1 MKENE
6 AWSSRVN
13 TGLSMSKDLQKRLR
27 QLRTAEMQTKPD
39 QAWLKATRKTLL
51 MQVENTLPTNHGLP
65 VAAQLKETVRYAL
78 PQGFVRWISR
88 PAMAALTLITILAGG
103 SVVSVSAAEQSMP
116 GDLLYGLKLATEQAR
131 LALTTA
137 KGEKLKLKTE
147 FTTRRLEELKKVVAN
162 DKQSEKVV
170 QVTEILKRD
179 MNTLKEQ
186 LTDMAKEEPADKT
199 AEAAKLVDRKSNEV
213 ISALKDTKED
223 LPAKSKEKVTE
234 AQSVAADAGVKALEV
249 MVEKHQEGN
258 ELVPVDEIV
267 QAIQDHAKVVAEA
280 TSASALVVEATTGT
294 SSAASTTA
302 SNSSATSTAS
312 TTSESLPAMVDQA
325 KTATTQAFALQKAQ
339 DQLESSGLSSA
350 SGTDAVPADAAT
362 GASSTADSEA
372 SSNSSTTAPAVPEAV
387 QPEGGASQ

>member
-1 MKENE
+1 
-6 AWSSRVN
+6 
-13 TGLSMSKDLQKRLR
+13 MSKDLQKRLR